1 MFKSSFAVMAAAAS
15 VVFAVACEQAATSPP
30 ETTELGTPA
39 PSFARHG
46 VTQRRVTMMDACD
59 PITFNAAFGPGT
71 CVRNGGVT
79 VDRFV
84 AQLVK
89 HQKAGGWFFAPK
101 QMSAKVG
108 DALLAVNRG
117 GEFHTFTEVAQFGG
131 GFIDDLNQ
139 LAGTPIPAP
148 ECLTLGGGDFVPPDG
163 TFPESVSGPPG
174 ERFFMCCI
182 HPWMRTTVVAR

>member
-1 MFKSSFAVMAAAAS
+1 MSKSSFAAMAAAAS
-15 VVFAVACEQAATSPP
+15 FAFAVACEQAATSPP

-39 PSFARHG
+39 PSFGQHG

-59 PITFNAAFGPGT
+59 PTTFNAAFGPGT
-71 CVRNGGVT
+71 CVREGGVT
-79 VDRFV
+79 LEKFL
-84 AQLVK
+84 AQLEK

-101 QMSAKVG
+101 LMSAKVG

-131 GFIDDLNQ
+131 GFIDELNQ
-139 LAGTPIPAP
+139 LSGTPIPAP

-163 TFPESVSGPPG
+163 TFAESVSGPG
-174 ERFFMCCI
+174 EGHFQCCI
-182 HPWMRTTVVAR
+182 HPWMRTTVVGR